1 MGKPPAEI
9 AHAFWLAPRAG
20 CVFLRDNWEAERVPH
35 LAFASEPLEIDRV
48 ERAPP
53 DFFGR
58 FCGYYDDGAGNIVFC
73 QEAERHPQIDFEH
86 NPVQVAGAF
95 NDWGR
100 AGPAE
105 AWQLRRHQASD
116 GGTLWTCTVPKDR
129 LGSLEGDV
137 RFKFVSRDWHW
148 LKVLFSAPNRRF
160 DEAGNS
166 NYVLQGHQTGRH
178 VFRFFVRGGRGLNGK
193 HILRLLRHGTASQGV
208 VVTPGLSFYDLQT
221 EAPLGA
227 HVEHKSGFISKSAS
241 TVFRVFAPRASAAEV
256 EVFANLEKPQPT
268 TYALQ
273 LGEDELT
280 WEVRV
285 PKNLHGSYYYLR
297 VFGENDDISTHFD
310 GTRNLLD
317 PWALAT
323 TSATGPA
330 IVVDQAQLTRP
341 PASDGFATPSWHDL
355 VIVEAHVRDLVAH
368 APIDLE
374 PAERQG
380 FHGLAKWVETEGSY
394 LRSLGV
400 NALELL
406 PVAQNDAPERDA
418 YHWGYMTN
426 NYFAPCACYGLDP
439 AHGSQNEEFRELVT
453 TCHRHGL
460 AVILDVVYNHV
471 GEPAFLLYIDKD
483 YYFQVE
489 PDGSLTNWSGCGNT
503 FHAESAMARRL
514 IIDSL
519 IHLVETFGVDGFR
532 FDLAE
537 LLTVETLREIELA
550 LKRVKPSVIL
560 IAEPWSFRGNI
571 AWRLRSI
578 GFSFWND
585 GYREFVA
592 EYVRGHGNPEGLEYF
607 MKGSID
613 HLAAWP
619 AQSVNYVES
628 HDDRCWL
635 DRITENPDFDGRTPT
650 ENDVHRTHLMF
661 AVLMTS
667 IGIPMFA
674 AGQDFLRSKHGLNNT
689 YQRGDI
695 NALDYD
701 RATQFGSTHEY
712 CKKWIAFRQSDWG
725 ALLRLAHRPTVDY
738 VRRFNAGQG
747 SGAALLF
754 NADHSARER
763 QILFAINPHP
773 EPTTV
778 MLDGIETS
786 SWRELADRNTFF
798 PGDSPVQRFRPDEC
812 RLELGPL
819 DCGLWVRP
827 G

>member
-9 AHAFWLAPRAG
+9 AHAYWLAPRSG
-20 CVFLRDNWEAERVPH
+20 CVFLRDNWEAERMPA
-35 LAFASEPLEIDRV
+35 LAFASEPLEVDRV

-73 QEAERHPQIDFEH
+73 QEAERHPQIDFEN
-86 NPVQVAGAF
+86 NPVQVAGLF

-100 AGPAE
+100 AGPME
-105 AWQLRRHQASD
+105 SWQLRPCEAS
-116 GGTLWTCTVPKDR
+116 GGGILWMCAVPKDR
-129 LGSLEGDV
+129 LGPLDRDF
-137 RFKFVSRDWHW
+137 RFKFVSSDWHW

-166 NYVLQGHQTGRH
+166 NYVLEPHQTGRH
-178 VFRFFVRGGRGLNGK
+178 VFRFSVRGGRGLNGK
-193 HILRLLRHGTASQGV
+193 HVLRLLRHGTASHGV
-208 VVTPGLSFYDLQT
+208 VVTPGLSFYDLKT
-221 EAPLGA
+221 DAPLGA
-227 HVEHKSGFISKSAS
+227 QVEHKGGFISKSAM
-241 TVFRVFAPRASAAEV
+241 TAFRVFAPRASAAEV
-256 EVFANLEKPQPT
+256 ELFADLKNPRPEVH
-268 TYALQ
+268 ALQ
-273 LGEDELT
+273 LAEDELT
-280 WEVRV
+280 WEVRL
-285 PKNLHGSYYYLR
+285 PGNLHGSYYYLR
-297 VFGENDDISTHFD
+297 IFGENDGISTHFD
-310 GTRNLLD
+310 GSQNLLD

-323 TSATGPA
+323 VGATGPG
-330 IVVDQAQLTRP
+330 IVVDHVQLPRANTV
-341 PASDGFATPSWHDL
+341 GEYVTPSWHDL
-355 VIVEAHVRDLVAH
+355 VIVEAHLRDLVAH
-368 APIDLE
+368 APIDLD
-374 PAERQG
+374 PIERQG
-380 FHGLAKWVETEGSY
+380 FRGFTKWVETEGSY

-406 PVAQNDAPERDA
+406 PVTQNDAAGRDT

-426 NYFAPCACYGLDP
+426 NYFAPCAYYGTDS
-439 AHGSQNEEFRELVT
+439 ARGSQTAEFRELVEA
-453 TCHRHGL
+453 CHRHGL

-471 GEPAFLLYIDKD
+471 GEPSFLLHIDKD
-483 YYFQVE
+483 YYFQVD

-519 IHLVETFGVDGFR
+519 IHLVEAFGVDGFR

-537 LLTVETLREIELA
+537 LLTVETLREVEIA

-592 EYVRGHGNPEGLEYF
+592 DYVRGHGNPEGLEYF

-613 HLAAWP
+613 HLSAWP

-635 DRITENPDFDGRTPT
+635 DKITENADFDGHSPT
-650 ENDVHRTHLMF
+650 ETDIHRTDLMF
-661 AVLMTS
+661 AVLMCS

-689 YQRGDI
+689 YERGDI
-695 NALDYD
+695 NALDYE
-701 RATQFGSTHEY
+701 RLAQFRGTHEY
-712 CKKWIAFRQSDWG
+712 CKNWIAFRRSDWG
-725 ALLRLAHRPTVDY
+725 TLLRLEHRPTAEY
-738 VRRFNAGQG
+738 VRRFNAEPG
-747 SGAALLF
+747 SSAALLF
-754 NADHSARER
+754 NADGSAGER
-763 QILFAINPHP
+763 QILFAINPHH
-773 EPTTV
+773 EPAAFT
-778 MLDGIETS
+778 LDGIETAG
-786 SWRELADRNTFF
+786 WRELADRTTFF
-798 PGDSPVQRFRPDEC
+798 PVESPVQRFKNQDR